1 MIHSTYDV
9 QRILDWIASRQEGEI
24 FKRDN
29 VINQLA
35 PISFSLVEYILDR
48 EVERGSIYKSGP
60 TGKYYMRRD
69 SNMMSDTEKRLSDLE
84 VKYKWL
90 EGVVAEMHVP
100 EKKRLWQR
108 YEYVPSMMMPLI
120 VDVMLANGEVLLDM
134 PYRQVAWKNYPDDP
148 TNVIAWRE
156 AK

>member
-1 MIHSTYDV
+1 MHSTYDV
-9 QRILDWIASRQEGEI
+9 QRILDWIA
-24 FKRDN
+24 KRDGGEYFTRDT

-35 PISFSLVEYILDR
+35 PINFSLVDYVLSR
-48 EVERGSIYKSGP
+48 EVEKGSIYQSGP
-60 TGKYYMRRD
+60 TGKYYMRKD
-69 SNMMSDTEKRLSDLE
+69 LNIMSDTEKRLSNLE

-90 EGVVAEMHVP
+90 EEVVAKMHVP

-148 TNVIAWRE
+148 INVIAWRE